1 MFLTPTRLITLSK
14 SYLSRDWFQGKSS
27 GFVTHGHYSI
37 QISVP
42 YLNTLH
48 LSENISTLQLFG
60 RYREMWKKLS
70 SSSGSV
76 KKKKNS
82 LSIWATEIGQWSW
95 QFLDGWV
102 KVWQLITVVNLSLSA
117 INSCLSTDYTILD
130 VLMRVPLKT
139 AKCLYGFMKHTANP
153 NLGLGFT
160 ISFLYV
166 WSGDLYRGKSVHS

>member
-1 MFLTPTRLITLSK
+1 MKTSLPC
-14 SYLSRDWFQGKSS
+14 SYLGGTEKCEKSFQVAQDLLK
-27 GFVTHGHYSI
+27 
-37 QISVP
+37 
-42 YLNTLH
+42 
-48 LSENISTLQLFG
+48 
-60 RYREMWKKLS
+60 
-70 SSSGSV
+70 

-82 LSIWATEIGQWSW
+82 SSIWATEIGQWSW

-102 KVWQLITVVNLSLSA
+102 KVWQLITVVSLSLSA

-166 WSGDLYRGKSVHS
+166 WSDDLYRGKSVHS